1 MRVSIDES
9 ARDKFLFVKTITC
22 ASRTRLHVA
31 ESEADRQEKREYVVD
46 NIIIQWLMFFLTRR
60 EPTCIL
66 KIS

>member
-46 NIIIQWLMFFLTRR
+46 NIIIQ
-60 EPTCIL
+60 
-66 KIS
+66 